1 MCVLATKRRN
11 RHMLQVQEAAYTQMG
26 SFPTE
31 TDSYTGNFSSDV
43 GGQGQYT
50 RFENDDKMIV

>member
-1 MCVLATKRRN
+1 
-11 RHMLQVQEAAYTQMG
+11 MLQVQEAAYTQMG

-31 TDSYTGNFSSDV
+31 TDSYTGSFSSDV